1 MQAVVSIR
9 DRVPD
14 LSPSGK
20 RGLKSKACHLSFYK
34 TPPDQEIELDDLE
47 EYAIARL
54 QVLRRIDVLRA
65 QGITGEKF
73 VAGIVKAD
81 NKYLFP
87 TNSKTY
93 IEDRKRDLI
102 SHYVLRMA
110 YCKTEELRR
119 WLLSNESQLFAI
131 RLANTKASEVDQFL
145 VQHGIQYPPISKA
158 EKSKLKTNL
167 MASDG
172 NMSMTQYESMEF
184 YKVPFTEVSNL
195 VAKRKVFLQ
204 GGFAYVSRDK
214 VSSIVLERFRASL
227 SKSLTVAC
235 QKSELM
241 ERDGRIEPLVDNL
254 AKIAFRYGGSLV
266 TASTGLDGAVNS
278 ESVIGIFKNYLTT
291 TMGHTEPKVKP
302 FGGNKMFVN
311 VGTRKPNERDRTCPI
326 AGRCHKS
333 NTQKYTIFFDTQVMM
348 QGCWDGVCQATNR
361 HVFYQIHEGKCVKVG
376 WEPPPVLALE
386 NKSLSESNKKGSK

>member
-9 DRVPD
+9 DKVPD
-14 LSPSGK
+14 VSTSGK
-20 RGLKSKACHLSFYK
+20 RALSKVCHLSFYK
-34 TPPDQEIELDDLE
+34 IPPEQEIELDDLE

-65 QGITGEKF
+65 QGIAGDKF
-73 VAGIVKAD
+73 VAGVAKAD

-93 IEDRKRDLI
+93 IEDKKRDLI

-119 WLLSNESQLFAI
+119 WLLTNESQLFAI
-131 RLANTKASEVDQFL
+131 RLGNTKASEVDQFL
-145 VQHGIQYPPISKA
+145 VENGIKYPPISKM
-158 EKSKLKTNL
+158 EKSKLRSKL
-167 MASDG
+167 IASDG
-172 NMSMTQYESMEF
+172 NMSTAQYESMEF
-184 YKVPFTEVSNL
+184 YKVPFTEVSSL

-227 SKSLTVAC
+227 SKSLTMAC
-235 QKSELM
+235 QKSDM
-241 ERDGRIEPLVDNL
+241 IERDGRIEPLVNNL

-266 TASTGLDGAVNS
+266 SSSTGLDGAINS
-278 ESVIGIFKNYLTT
+278 ESVVSLFKNYLTT

-302 FGGNKMFVN
+302 VGGNKMFIN

-326 AGRCHKS
+326 SGRVHKS
-333 NTQKYTIFFDTQVMM
+333 NTQKYTVFFDTQVMM

-361 HVFYQIHEGKCVKVG
+361 HVFYQIHEGKCLKVG
-376 WEPPPVLALE
+376 WEPPPVLALQTNPPPE
-386 NKSLSESNKKGSK
+386 PNKKSSK

>member
-1 MQAVVSIR
+1 MQAVVNIR
-9 DRVPD
+9 DRLPE
-14 LSPSGK
+14 SPTNGK
-20 RGLKSKACHLSFYK
+20 RGLNSRTGYLSFYK
-34 TPPDQEIELDDLE
+34 TPPEHEIELDNLE

-65 QGITGEKF
+65 QGITGDKF
-73 VAGIVKAD
+73 ISGVVKAD

-87 TNSKTY
+87 NNSKTY
-93 IEDRKRDLI
+93 IEDRKKDLI

-119 WLLSNESQLFAI
+119 WLLANESQLFAI
-131 RLANTKASEVDQFL
+131 RLGNMKASEVDQFL
-145 VQHGIQYPPISKA
+145 AMNGIRYPPISKA
-158 EKSKLKTNL
+158 EKSKLRSKL

-172 NMSMTQYESMEF
+172 NMSTAQFESLDF

-195 VAKRKVFLQ
+195 VAKRKVFLG

-235 QKSELM
+235 QKSELI
-241 ERDGRIEPLVDNL
+241 ERDVRIEPLVNNL
-254 AKIAFRYGGSLV
+254 AKIAFRYGGSLT
-266 TASTGLDGAVNS
+266 TASTGLDGAINS
-278 ESVIGIFKNYLTT
+278 ESVVSLFKNYLTT

-302 FGGNKMFVN
+302 VGGNKMFIN
-311 VGTRKPNERDRTCPI
+311 VGTRKANERDRTCPI
-326 AGRCHKS
+326 AGRVHKS
-333 NTQKYTIFFDTQVMM
+333 NTQKYTVFFDTQVMM

-376 WEPPPVLALE
+376 WEPPPVL
-386 NKSLSESNKKGSK
+386 NQTNPTSESNKKSSK